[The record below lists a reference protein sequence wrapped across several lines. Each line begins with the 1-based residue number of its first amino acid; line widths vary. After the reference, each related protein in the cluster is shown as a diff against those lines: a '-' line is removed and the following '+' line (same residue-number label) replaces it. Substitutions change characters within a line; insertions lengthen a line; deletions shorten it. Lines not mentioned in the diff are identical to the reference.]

1 MSDCVAW
8 RSPVK
13 PNQAAMQCNT
23 NCISVSLFVFGF
35 DEWYNCEIGPNLS
48 CNARHSA
55 KGINIVNL
63 PWDVGKCIGSKSS
76 HRSFIA
82 FIAFFSKLCCRK
94 EKACVFANLLNW
106 SGKPLPVCN
115 ICFFTLSLS
124 PRSYLAHKYT
134 NTKSIQ
140 HISQEYNRHKNTS
153 VRSLCS
159 HPTILQQVSS
169 TKTPPSP

>member
-1 MSDCVAW
+1 MIEEQGNQPFAGRYWNELYLGGIGFHRSPTCQCRWQPPRKFCEVSDCVAW

-94 EKACVFANLLNW
+94 EKTCMFANLLNW
-106 SGKPLPVCN
+106 SGKLLSVC
-115 ICFFTLSLS
+115 
-124 PRSYLAHKYT
+124 KY
-134 NTKSIQ
+134 K
-140 HISQEYNRHKNTS
+140 YKYKA
-153 VRSLCS
+153 
-159 HPTILQQVSS
+159 QVQ
-169 TKTPPSP
+169 K